1 MVPTHETIQAAVA
14 ARVTAALALAV
25 LAILSSCGDGDPD
38 DAAAEAP
45 SGQITEL
52 PQPVVDGD
60 LSLESALAQRRSVRS
75 FAPDPLSLQE
85 LGQLL
90 WAAQGITAEWGGRT
104 APSAGGLSPIELH
117 VAVSAV
123 RGLDPGVYRYRPAD
137 HSLEHTVGRDLRDD
151 SVPDVLDQESIGAA
165 PASIVVAAVQAR
177 TAERY
182 GRRAERYVTLEAGH
196 VAQNVALQAVA
207 LGLGSVPVG
216 AFDDDEVAAILRFEP
231 GERPLYILPVGH
243 PADAGG

>member
-1 MVPTHETIQAAVA
+1 MAHTHETIHACITV
-14 ARVTAALALAV
+14 RVTAALALAV
-25 LAILSSCGDGDPD
+25 LGTLPSCGDGDPE
-38 DAAAEAP
+38 DAGVEAP
-45 SGQITEL
+45 TGQITEL

-60 LSLESALAQRRSVRS
+60 LSLESALAQRRSVRA
-75 FAPDPLSLQE
+75 FAPDPLSLEE

-104 APSAGGLSPIELH
+104 APSAGGRYPIELH

-123 RGLDPGVYRYRPAD
+123 RGLDPGAYRYRPAD
-137 HSLEHTVGRDLRDD
+137 HSLERTAGRDLRDD
-151 SVPDVLDQESIGAA
+151 LVRAALDQESIGAA
-165 PASIVVAAVQAR
+165 PASIVAAAVQAR

-182 GRRAERYVTLEAGH
+182 GDRAERYVTLEAGH

-207 LGLGSVPVG
+207 LGLGSVPIG
-216 AFDDDEVAAILRFEP
+216 AFDDDVVAALLRFEP

>member
-1 MVPTHETIQAAVA
+1 MVHTHETIHAGIV
-14 ARVTAALALAV
+14 ARVSAALVIAV
-25 LAILSSCGDGDPD
+25 LGIVSSCGDGDSEETSV
-38 DAAAEAP
+38 EAP

-60 LSLESALAQRRSVRS
+60 LSLESALAQRRSVRA
-75 FAPDPLSLQE
+75 FAPDPLSLEE

-104 APSAGGLSPIELH
+104 APSAGGLYPIELH
-117 VAVSAV
+117 VAVAAV
-123 RGLDPGVYRYRPAD
+123 RGIDPGAYRYRPAD
-137 HSLEHTVGRDLRDD
+137 HSLERTVGRDLRDD
-151 SVPDVLDQESIGAA
+151 LVRAAVDQESVGAA
-165 PASIVVAAVQAR
+165 PASIVVATVQAR

-182 GRRAERYVTLEAGH
+182 GRRAERYVILEAGH

-216 AFDDDEVAAILRFEP
+216 AFDDDEVAALLRIEP
-231 GERPLYILPVGH
+231 GERPLYILSVGN
-243 PADAGG
+243 PADAAG

>member
-1 MVPTHETIQAAVA
+1 MVPTHETIHAAVA
-14 ARVTAALALAV
+14 ARVAAVLALAV
-25 LAILSSCGDGDPD
+25 LAILSSCGDGVPVGV
-38 DAAAEAP
+38 EAP
-45 SGQITEL
+45 SGQTTEL
-52 PQPVVDGD
+52 PQPVVDGE

-75 FAPDPLSLQE
+75 FAPDPLSLEE

-104 APSAGGLSPIELH
+104 APSAGGLHPIELH
-117 VAVSAV
+117 VVASAV

-137 HSLEHTVGRDLRDD
+137 HSLEHTVGRDLGDD
-151 SVPDVLDQESIGAA
+151 SVPDVLDQGSIDAA

-216 AFDDDEVAAILRFEP
+216 AFDDDEVAAILRFGP
-231 GERPLYILPVGH
+231 GERPLYVLPVGH
-243 PADAGG
+243 PADAAG